1 MVIIDFQALSNKGL
15 SLLHKDSLSVLFMLI
30 LNHVIGRSGIVL
42 AMPIAFAT
50 YTKEAGT
57 TNGSCFF
64 SFYFKNATMFYRML
78 HFMSQKHFIFGLK
91 GVIFMGTTQPIRNR
105 QELQDFSSY
114 YKQVKP
120 HLRNYTLVVLGL
132 NTALRISDLLNL
144 RWRSVYDFKKNCFR
158 DHLLVWEHKTGKR
171 NYIAINQNAKNA
183 LYLYF
188 MEKNPD
194 PEEYVFSKRT
204 NPYKPLSRSQAYR
217 IIKEDASH
225 TTSEEAISCHSLR
238 KTFGYYAWKEGVQPA
253 LLMNVF
259 NHSSFHITKR
269 YLGIEQDEKDLVY
282 LNINL

>member
-1 MVIIDFQALSNKGL
+1 
-15 SLLHKDSLSVLFMLI
+15 
-30 LNHVIGRSGIVL
+30 
-42 AMPIAFAT
+42 
-50 YTKEAGT
+50 
-57 TNGSCFF
+57 
-64 SFYFKNATMFYRML
+64 MFYRML

-105 QELQDFSSY
+105 QELQNFSSY

-238 KTFGYYAWKEGVQPA
+238 KTFGYYAWQ
-253 LLMNVF
+253 
-259 NHSSFHITKR
+259 
-269 YLGIEQDEKDLVY
+269 
-282 LNINL
+282 

>member
-1 MVIIDFQALSNKGL
+1 
-15 SLLHKDSLSVLFMLI
+15 
-30 LNHVIGRSGIVL
+30 
-42 AMPIAFAT
+42 
-50 YTKEAGT
+50 
-57 TNGSCFF
+57 
-64 SFYFKNATMFYRML
+64 
-78 HFMSQKHFIFGLK
+78 
-91 GVIFMGTTQPIRNR
+91 MGTTQPIRNR
-105 QELQDFSSY
+105 QELQNFSSY

-158 DHLLVWEHKTGKR
+158 DHLLIWEHKTGKR

-194 PEEYVFSKRT
+194 PEEYIPLLEETHCIKRWDAAPELPGAMQFAKYIT
-204 NPYKPLSRSQAYR
+204 SQAYR

-238 KTFGYYAWKEGVQPA
+238 KTFGYYAWQEGVQPA